1 VRRGSRP
8 PPEDRPVLDHEVR
21 DVTDPVLDP
30 GAPPPTRSTPVGA
43 KRSGGHSSNSQPI
56 VDSATACNTDV
67 GVGVSWPASIL
78 RISAPG
84 RPDRVGGDD
93 HLVGIVPGLIS
104 GKRWYEACGN
114 ATAASAGLSTK
125 LW

>member
-8 PPEDRPVLDHEVR
+8 PLEDRPVLDHEVR

-30 GAPPPTRSTPVGA
+30 GAPPPTRSTPVSA
-43 KRSGGHSSNSQPI
+43 KRSGDHSSNSQSI
-56 VDSATACNTDV
+56 VVPATACNTDV
-67 GVGVSWPASIL
+67 GVGVSWTASIL

-84 RPDRVGGDD
+84 RTGWVEMIIWSGSY
-93 HLVGIVPGLIS
+93 LALIS
-104 GKRWYEACGN
+104 RKRWYEACGN

-125 LW
+125 L